1 MKAVPGHHT
10 SWRKVLRDSM
20 TLKSWMGNT
29 EWPCEVLHGNSE
41 RCGQVGEHCRQSS
54 PLSFWLSSSARS
66 MTSHR
71 LLRLCRYDILED
83 MLRCF
88 LGRLLQARG
97 RKTGEGRRREKE
109 GSPSATRLGI

>member
-41 RCGQVGEHCRQSS
+41 RCGQVGEQCVFLVEIKRAFDD
-54 PLSFWLSSSARS
+54 LSQASQALSVR
-66 MTSHR
+66 H
-71 LLRLCRYDILED
+71 
-83 MLRCF
+83 
-88 LGRLLQARG
+88 LGRQAWPVMLLGTSIAST
-97 RKTGEGRRREKE
+97 RKKNW
-109 GSPSATRLGI
+109 